1 MKKIYIVPTIEK
13 TACMFESFIAASQT
27 GGDSKKDVEPDEAV
41 KPTKPG
47 EEIEIGAKDYNAWSS
62 WDE

>member
-1 MKKIYIVPTIEK
+1 MKKIYIVPTIDK
-13 TACMFESFIAASQT
+13 TACIFESFIAASEA
-27 GGDSKKDVEPDEAV
+27 GGHDKKGDEDNEPV

-47 EEIEIGAKDYNAWSS
+47 EEVEIGAKDYNAWSS